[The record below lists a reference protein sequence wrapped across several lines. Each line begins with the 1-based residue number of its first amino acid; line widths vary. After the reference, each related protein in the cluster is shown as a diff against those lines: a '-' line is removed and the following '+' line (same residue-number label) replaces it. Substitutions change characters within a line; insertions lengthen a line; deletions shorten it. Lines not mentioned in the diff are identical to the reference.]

1 MLFKEFHNAQ
11 LSMNGVTPHHRK
23 PMIGNSDG
31 TKKHLNTVAARYK
44 KDNTKNHKIEMLKT
58 KPGRFHCDPK
68 DLQYIQQTFLKGRMP
83 TIHEMKILGGK
94 CVRACAS
101 AWVRQQESVSEC
113 VGQAARKCE

>member
-1 MLFKEFHNAQ
+1 MMLFKEFHNAQ

-94 CVRACAS
+94 MNIKFYFDKQYGK
-101 AWVRQQESVSEC
+101 WVIEKQ
-113 VGQAARKCE
+113 